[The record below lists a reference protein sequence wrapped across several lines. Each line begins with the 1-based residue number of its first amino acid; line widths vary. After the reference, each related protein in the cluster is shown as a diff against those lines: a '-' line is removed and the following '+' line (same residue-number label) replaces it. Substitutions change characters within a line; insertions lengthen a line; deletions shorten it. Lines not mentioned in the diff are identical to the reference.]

1 MVWRN
6 HRIQEER
13 PDFKDG
19 NFSHAKGFNRDLN
32 NGRKK
37 EMKGWLTLQ
46 RLLIG
51 ATGLVMAGLLLA
63 APPAVDAAER
73 SVRFN
78 IPGCMS

>member
-1 MVWRN
+1 
-6 HRIQEER
+6 
-13 PDFKDG
+13 
-19 NFSHAKGFNRDLN
+19 
-32 NGRKK
+32 
-37 EMKGWLTLQ
+37 MKGWLTLQ